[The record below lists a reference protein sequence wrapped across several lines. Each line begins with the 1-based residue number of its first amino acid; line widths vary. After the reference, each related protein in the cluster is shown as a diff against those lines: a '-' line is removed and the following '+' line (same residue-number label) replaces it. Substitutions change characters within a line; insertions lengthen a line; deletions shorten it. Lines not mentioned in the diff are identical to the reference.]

1 MIDFLTKKIPI
12 RRSMK
17 KKLKNFSTRFNM
29 LSLPITL
36 FRMFKNIFFPH
47 LRPEKLPY
55 LVMRIYNIII
65 PIAFTLLIVIPES
78 LLSREISFLPAYI
91 IGEAPAFLQK
101 KDNVS
106 EGMAD
111 LLSFYARE
119 NFEVDATDS
128 DKIRNYLESIEET
141 PEKKP
146 GKDLITAICAEFD
159 SDYVVKS
166 EIDFSGDVVIQTTT
180 FNCKGRAIYSSE
192 SVIQGDFYLGME
204 RHAVKTFTY
213 LSPKRKKARE
223 IYKEEELELVYVLDL
238 SGSVAKDS
246 EAVLKYISSLLGQDI
261 SIGLVLVGEK
271 DVKVIK
277 PSREHSRLREEIPR
291 IRFGGEVNI
300 EHLSSSLIKIKGELL
315 FSTAK
320 NRRMILF
327 TDAQSR
333 EGDPYKL
340 VSTLQSVAQIGFQTF
355 LVTGSFFDFK
365 MSGIYR
371 KAARSTGQ
379 DLQQVLHYVKV
390 GTMKGYKTLYLYDRR
405 VYIDSTGKLNPADLE
420 LKELTQIPEGSVY
433 KLVSFPHPNNLV
445 EIFSGYS
452 GEKIIEKGQISSNI
466 MNVMDRLTNQST
478 GDTGRV
484 YRKVLVKV
492 QNHSF
497 WIQVKSAPEQF
508 LNQEVGIRAV
518 FRKQFSNSMGYTN
531 VPDET
536 YVYSENVP
544 RLLILEPS
552 EIKNYLSNTNKDTI
566 TCFIRGKV
574 LEIK

>member
-1 MIDFLTKKIPI
+1 MKPIFFLNFFYNLQTKK
-12 RRSMK
+12 SQK
-17 KKLKNFSTRFNM
+17 SFVFLSSKVCKTYKNSFII
-29 LSLPITL
+29 LL
-36 FRMFKNIFFPH
+36 FLLTNNLFP
-47 LRPEKLPY
+47 
-55 LVMRIYNIII
+55 
-65 PIAFTLLIVIPES
+65 
-78 LLSREISFLPAYI
+78 REISFLPAYI
-91 IGEAPAFLQK
+91 IGESPVFLQK

-106 EGMAD
+106 EGLAD
-111 LLSFYARE
+111 LLSFYAKE
-119 NFEVDATDS
+119 NFEVDTTDS
-128 DKIRNYLESIEET
+128 DKIRNYLESLEET

-146 GKDLITAICAEFD
+146 GKDLITGICAEFD

-166 EIDFSGDVVIQTTT
+166 EIDFSGEAVINTTT
-180 FNCKGRAIYSSE
+180 YNCKGKSIYNSE
-192 SVIQGDFYLGME
+192 SVIQGDFYLGIE
-204 RHAVKTFTY
+204 KHAVKTFTY
-213 LSPKRKKARE
+213 LSPKRKKGRE
-223 IYKEEELELVYVLDL
+223 IYKEEELEIVYALDL

-261 SIGLVLVGEK
+261 SVGLVLVGEK
-271 DVKVIK
+271 EVKVIK
-277 PSREHSRLREEIPR
+277 PSRDHSRLREELPR
-291 IRFGGEVNI
+291 IRYGGEVNI
-300 EHLSSSLIKIKGELL
+300 EQLSSSLIKVKGDLV
-315 FSTAK
+315 FSSAK
-320 NRRMILF
+320 NRRFILF
-327 TDAQSR
+327 TDAQAR

-355 LVTGSFFDFK
+355 LVTGSYFDFK

-405 VYIDSTGKLNPADLE
+405 VYIDNTGKLNPADLD

-445 EIFSGYS
+445 EIFTGYS
-452 GEKIIEKGQISSNI
+452 GEKVIEKGLISSNI
-466 MNVMDRLTNQST
+466 MNVIDRLTNQSS
-478 GDTGRV
+478 GDSGKV

-492 QNHSF
+492 LNQSF
-497 WIQVKSAPEQF
+497 WIQMKSASEKY

-518 FRKQFSNSMGYTN
+518 FRKQFNNSMGYTN

-544 RLLILEPS
+544 RLLILEPT
-552 EIKNYLSNTNKDTI
+552 EIKNYLSNTNKDI
-566 TCFIRGKV
+566 VTCFVKGKI